1 MHATLVMIVACVCA
15 LTTVTTTQVLAMTVC
30 AYAMKGGVV
39 PTALSASASVAVCT
53 GDVTMV
59 YASAKLAGVEA
70 TATSKIVL
78 QTATATVFALTAYVP
93 ASLTGPDHRATKG
106 YAQVC
111 AVAMVSVSKRMQRAF
126 ALTSLLDQHATCVNV
141 QQLLPTP
148 PAVGMGNAI
157 KTGTAP
163 VRMDM
168 KVLLARLLHVRQ
180 SVNYMGVAKQA
191 SAYAMMDMGA

>member
-148 PAVGMGNAI
+148 PAVGMGSARVFATQRSSTMASCIIEPPAI
-157 KTGTAP
+157 IYGMQISCTA
-163 VRMDM
+163 
-168 KVLLARLLHVRQ
+168 
-180 SVNYMGVAKQA
+180 A
-191 SAYAMMDMGA
+191 SATMVTVARIVP